1 MAKSELSGDYSDD
14 DRGNTTSGVDNS
26 NIPAKGSPWAKIL
39 VGLLIA
45 VVIGF
50 LLTRMPFLAG
60 SLNAGA
66 PAGEAVTGG
75 IGSEEVDIAPAL
87 PDADETTPATVPQ

>member
-1 MAKSELSGDYSDD
+1 MAKHELSGDYADD
-14 DRGNTTSGVDNS
+14 DRGDVTTGLDSSDM
-26 NIPAKGSPWAKIL
+26 PAKGSPWAKIL

-75 IGSEEVDIAPAL
+75 I
-87 PDADETTPATVPQ
+87 AD

>member
-1 MAKSELSGDYSDD
+1 MAKHERSGDYADD
-14 DRGNTTSGVDNS
+14 DRGNTTTGLDSSDM
-26 NIPAKGSPWAKIL
+26 PRKGSPWAKIL

-66 PAGEAVTGG
+66 PADEAVTGG
-75 IGSEEVDIAPAL
+75 VIE
-87 PDADETTPATVPQ
+87 